1 MLNNKKELS
10 LAREKQRFSIR
21 KLSVGAVSVLLGLT
35 FVFGTQT
42 STAQAATTGT
52 TDKTAVVEKTPA
64 AGEKTA
70 AEPAQP
76 VESQKTETPAQTK
89 TAEPVKNDTT
99 SANKNA
105 SAETP
110 AAKTAADPAKKDS
123 AKNDLNVAKAADSKT
138 TDSKTKAAAAPKAEA
153 AEPVNDTTVEIPSP
167 SISQSKNNKT
177 IYTFE
182 SDNSKFSGE
191 KNSNQDLI
199 INNYQWNGKAKNR
212 DGAVVLPNTQDF
224 IDKGVVAAGKKV
236 YITPDAIKNAL
247 DVGSF
252 DNTSTVSISNNGG
265 GKLYLLPD
273 NQKASDTQ
281 PGNEAETAQAYAGT
295 DINDSDNYQY
305 TYEDMTSLI
314 DSDVRTLDLR
324 NLDVSNVQNL
334 SGILSDKPNVTNI
347 DISGWDTS
355 RATDMGGM
363 FRGDDSLE
371 TITGLGD
378 LNTSNVTDMDAM
390 FRYDSHLQTPNLTKW
405 DTSKVTSM
413 WHMFDQCSGFRGTLD
428 LSNFDTKNVT
438 NMESMFEAC
447 FASTQESEGIQNNKI
462 IFSSKFDTSNVTNM
476 TQMFAY
482 AQVSSLDLSS
492 FKTGKVTSMVGM
504 FQNLNKYF
512 VQPDAYISL
521 DLSNFDTRNVEDTEE
536 MFSGA
541 HLRVIDLS
549 GPNCNFDK
557 AINNVQA
564 YSNGVS
570 DMFSPDDLS
579 NQYLLVLTNDDSA
592 KLKTDENH
600 TDLADRP
607 LFSIPEEYQYALPSD
622 FATINHQF
630 ASPEAAKAFIQDELN
645 KIGAKIKVPA
655 GEHISPN
662 WTGHDEYMLNGKGTG
677 VYMLYTPNT
686 DVTDSQKVTRT
697 IHYVYENG
705 TTAAPDAVQ
714 TVTFTRNGVR
724 DEYTHKTTWGA
735 WTPTTGQF
743 AAVASPQ
750 ISGYVASSATVAAQN
765 VQLGAA
771 DSEVTVT
778 YTPAPVIPENPQQ
791 PDQPDAP
798 DQPSDPSKPAQP
810 VEPSQPAQPAKPAQ
824 PAEPAT
830 PDKPERPAISREVK
844 AARPAAVKVVK
855 AVSVK
860 AVKPEAKAAKASL
873 PQTGSNDALA
883 VLGLLATS
891 LAAIIGLAGKRKEQ

>member
-1 MLNNKKELS
+1 MLNNKKDLS

-21 KLSVGAVSVLLGLT
+21 KLSIGAASVLLGLT

-42 STAQAATTGT
+42 STAHAATAT
-52 TDKTAVVEKTPA
+52 TNKTAVVEKTPA

-70 AEPAQP
+70 AETAQP
-76 VESQKTETPAQTK
+76 VESQKTETPAQTQ
-89 TAEPVKNDTT
+89 TVEPVKNDVA
-99 SANKNA
+99 SANKNV

-110 AAKTAADPAKKDS
+110 AAKTAADLAKKDS
-123 AKNDLNVAKAADSKT
+123 AKNDLNVAKAAALT
-138 TDSKTKAAAAPKAEA
+138 EEKAAAAPKAEA
-153 AEPVNDTTVEIPSP
+153 AEPVNDTTFDLSNARV
-167 SISQSKNNKT
+167 QHDNNKT
-177 IYTFE
+177 TYTFE
-182 SDNSKFSGE
+182 NADGTFSFSGE
-191 KNSNQDLI
+191 ENSNHDLL
-199 INNYQWNGKAKNR
+199 INKYNNTASQAPTRNGEL
-212 DGAVVLPNTQDF
+212 VLPNTQDF
-224 IDKGVVAAGKKV
+224 IDAGVVSEGNKV
-236 YITPDAIKNAL
+236 YITPDAIHNAL
-247 DVGSF
+247 DIDSHF
-252 DNTSTVSISNNGG
+252 DHATKVSISNKGTG
-265 GKLYLLPD
+265 ADSKLYLLPD
-273 NQKASDTQ
+273 DNSDNKVFENTDITAQ
-281 PGNEAETAQAYAGT
+281 PYNKDGQNNDVSLAETNGV
-295 DINDSDNYQY
+295 S
-305 TYEDMTSLI
+305 SI
-314 DSDVRTLDLR
+314 DLSH
-324 NLDVSNVQNL
+324 LDVSNVKDFGNFF
-334 SGILSDKPNVTNI
+334 SGVGPDVTNI

-363 FRGDDSLE
+363 FTNNSALN
-371 TITGLGD
+371 TIKGLGD

-476 TQMFAY
+476 TQMFAS

-492 FKTGKVTSMVGM
+492 FKTGKVTRMFGM

-512 VQPDAYISL
+512 LQPDAYISL
-521 DLSNFDTRNVEDTEE
+521 DLSNFDTRNVEDTGE

-564 YSNGVS
+564 YSNGVF
-570 DMFSPDDLS
+570 DMFSHDDLS

-600 TDLADRP
+600 TDLASRP
-607 LFSIPEEYQYALPSD
+607 LFSIPAEYQSALPSD

-645 KIGAKIKVPA
+645 KIAAKIKAPA
-655 GEHISPN
+655 GEHISPD
-662 WTGHDEYMLNGKGTG
+662 WTGSDEYMLNGKGTG
-677 VYMLYTPNT
+677 VYMHYTPNFDKNQT
-686 DVTDSQKVTRT
+686 TNVTDSQKVTRT

-743 AAVASPQ
+743 AAIASPQ

-778 YTPAPVIPENPQQ
+778 YTPAPVIPVNPQQ
-791 PDQPDAP
+791 PDKPDAP
-798 DQPSDPSKPAQP
+798 DQPSDPSKPTA
-810 VEPSQPAQPAKPAQ
+810 PSQPAQPAKPAQ